1 MSNQKVVKDIICVI
15 ERDHPIISRKSCVI
29 DVLLWEARR
38 QGKEEELWRI
48 FKPYSQSMDVD
59 ELDKAIEDIA
69 KLLRIRILYKYIIF
83 LKSSHRAP

>member
-1 MSNQKVVKDIICVI
+1 MGISMSNQKVVKDIICVI

-48 FKPYSQSMDVD
+48 FKPYSQSVDVD
-59 ELDKAIEDIA
+59 ELDKAIEEVA
-69 KLLRIRILYKYIIF
+69 GLLGVKVVYKYI
-83 LKSSHRAP
+83 